1 MNEIEKLIKSLDPSV
16 IGKLKSFANTGEGK
30 KIISRFSSMNKDELI
45 KKVGSMTEEE
55 KNAILSKM
63 PVDPETAKKLKNL
76 KG

>member
-45 KKVGSMTEEE
+45 KKVGLMTEEE

>member
-1 MNEIEKLIKSLDPSV
+1 MNEIEKIMKSLDPSV
-16 IGKLKSFANTGEGK
+16 INKLKSFANTGEGQ
-30 KIISRFSSMNKDELI
+30 KIISRFSSLNKDELI
-45 KKVGSMTEEE
+45 KKVGSMTDDE